1 MEGMKMEEIR
11 DMIYPYK
18 GANCSYI
25 KYVKDDR
32 GYITCYNDYMEI
44 MYKGPE
50 EHFPLFIGELM
61 MKEWA

>member
-1 MEGMKMEEIR
+1 
-11 DMIYPYK
+11 
-18 GANCSYI
+18 
-25 KYVKDDR
+25 
-32 GYITCYNDYMEI
+32 MEI